1 MLFVPGNQPRKVAK
15 VFDAGAD
22 VAILDLE
29 DAVPIP
35 DKVATRA
42 VVAEALRRPRA
53 CRAYVRVN
61 AAATEYCY
69 GDLLAVVGAGLD
81 GILLPMVERAADLV
95 TVDWL
100 LAQLERE
107 RGLPGGSIDLIPAV
121 ETAKGHAALRD
132 IAAAGTRVRRLSF
145 GAADYSAD
153 LGLTPT
159 LAEEELNGIRA
170 ETVLASR
177 LGGLEPPIDTVFVAY
192 READAFAACCAR
204 GRRLGFQGKML
215 IHPAQVAP
223 ANAAFTPSEAEV
235 DFATRVVAAFAQ
247 AEAAGN
253 ASFQLDGRFI
263 DYAIV
268 LQAKRTLATMA
279 TISRA
284 TSHEMPGSSPGM
296 TASS

>member
-1 MLFVPGNQPRKVAK
+1 MPAYRSMLFVPGNQPRKVAR
-15 VFDAGAD
+15 VFEAGAD

-29 DAVPIP
+29 DAVPVP
-35 DKVATRA
+35 DKIATRA
-42 VVAEALRRPRA
+42 AVAEALRRPRA

-61 AAATEYCY
+61 GTATGFCY
-69 GDLLAVVGAGLD
+69 GDLLAVVGEGLD
-81 GILLPMVERAADLV
+81 GILLPMVERAADV
-95 TVDWL
+95 IAIDWL

-107 RGLPGGSIDLIPAV
+107 RGLPPGGIDLIPAV
-121 ETAKGHAALRD
+121 ETARGHAALRD

-159 LAEEELNGIRA
+159 LEEEELAQIRA

-192 READAFAACCAR
+192 RETEAFAGCCAR
-204 GRRLGFQGKML
+204 GRRLGFQGKLL
-215 IHPAQVAP
+215 IHPGQVAP
-223 ANAAFTPSEAEV
+223 ANAAFTPTAAEV
-235 DFATRVVAAFAQ
+235 DFARRVVAEFER
-247 AEAAGN
+247 AEAVGN

-268 LQAKRTLATMA
+268 LQARRTLATMA
-279 TISRA
+279 AIS
-284 TSHEMPGSSPGM
+284 G
-296 TASS
+296 

>member
-1 MLFVPGNQPRKVAK
+1 MPAFRSMLFVPGNQPRKVEK
-15 VFDAGAD
+15 VFEAGAD

-29 DAVPIP
+29 DAVPLP

-42 VVAEALRRPRA
+42 MVAEALKRPRS

-61 AAATEYCY
+61 AMATELCY
-69 GDLLAVVGAGLD
+69 GDLRVVVGEGLD
-81 GILLPMVERAADLV
+81 GILLPMVERAAEV
-95 TVDWL
+95 EAIDWL

-107 RGLPGGSIDLIPAV
+107 RGLPAGGIDLIPAV

-159 LAEEELNGIRA
+159 LEEAELAPIRA
-170 ETVLASR
+170 ECVLASR

-192 READAFAACCAR
+192 RETDAYAACCAR
-204 GRRLGFQGKML
+204 SRRLGFQGKL
-215 IHPAQVAP
+215 CIHPAQVAP
-223 ANAAFTPSEAEV
+223 ANQAFTPTAAEV
-235 DFATRVVAAFAQ
+235 DFATRVVAEFEK
-247 AEAAGN
+247 AEAEGN
-253 ASFQLDGRFI
+253 ASFQLDGKFI

-268 LQAKRTLATMA
+268 AQARRTLATMDA
-279 TISRA
+279 IA
-284 TSHEMPGSSPGM
+284 G
-296 TASS
+296 